1 MWDVFQNSGSKQI
14 CPFPPVMDN
23 LSWGLNECGLTWHQ
37 LKLLFEW
44 AVVEYK
50 VWFPQKG
57 SNILDS
63 LVTWNHQE
71 LGADL
76 EATPRQWCPGYF
88 CGPGCEPF
96 FYITTTDIFGET
108 SQARGFSAAQW
119 FIPSTSTP
127 RVPISQDRLSFPG
140 PGQGLPCKQSHSC
153 QQSLDFLP

>member
-1 MWDVFQNSGSKQI
+1 MWDVFQNSGSTQI

-57 SNILDS
+57 SGILDS
-63 LVTWNHQE
+63 LVKWNHQE

-88 CGPGCEPF
+88 RGPGF
-96 FYITTTDIFGET
+96 GTSLKVHQDWYIWCDFPNQRILSCSVVYPQHQHAPSSHLMGQTQFPW
-108 SQARGFSAAQW
+108 ARA
-119 FIPSTSTP
+119 
-127 RVPISQDRLSFPG
+127 G
-140 PGQGLPCKQSHSC
+140 PPL
-153 QQSLDFLP
+153 